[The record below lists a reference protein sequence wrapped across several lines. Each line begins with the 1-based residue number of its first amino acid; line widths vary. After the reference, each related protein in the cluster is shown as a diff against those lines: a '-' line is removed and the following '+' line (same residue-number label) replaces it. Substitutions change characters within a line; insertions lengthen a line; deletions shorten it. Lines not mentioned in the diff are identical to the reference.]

1 MQSNRPDCAE
11 VIGSADN
18 ERGSQMAQG
27 FGPRVL
33 KPQEQRAA
41 KILRKSVLQHFQD
54 LDDPRVERGQ
64 HHPLVSLVSIA
75 ILAILAGADS
85 FVAIERYGTAKQ
97 SWLETFLQ
105 LPEGIPSHDTFGRV
119 MAMLS
124 PEDLES
130 RFLAWVNGL
139 SEQLGV
145 ALIHIDG
152 KTVRGSYDRE
162 GQLKAL
168 HSVSAWSSEHGLVL
182 GQQKVA
188 AKSNEITAVPLLLK
202 LLTLKGAIVTL
213 DAMGTQTAI
222 ASQIKQAEGD
232 YVLALKGNQ
241 GQLHQAV
248 EQWFAQAER
257 QAWSGLEYQVTD
269 TLESGHHRTERR
281 QVWAVPITQ
290 LPLLPRQS
298 QWLGL
303 TTVVMVRSTRVLW
316 NKTTTDV
323 RFYLSSLAA
332 DAQRHAQVIRSHWSV
347 ENSLHWVL
355 DVTFNEDASRIRQG
369 YAAENMALLRRLS
382 VSLLKREPSQ
392 MSLKMKR
399 YTAALDNDFLLKIL
413 AASATV

>member
-1 MQSNRPDCAE
+1 
-11 VIGSADN
+11 
-18 ERGSQMAQG
+18 MAQG
-27 FGPRVL
+27 FGTRVL
-33 KPQEQRAA
+33 KPQAQREA

-54 LDDPRVERGQ
+54 LEDPRVERGQ
-64 HHPLVSLVSIA
+64 HHPLVSLVTIA
-75 ILAILAGADS
+75 IFATLAGADS
-85 FVAIERYGTAKQ
+85 FMAIERYGIAKQ
-97 SWLETFLQ
+97 SWLETFLE
-105 LPEGIPSHDTFGRV
+105 LPDGIPSHDTFGRV

-124 PEDLES
+124 PEDLET
-130 RFLAWVNGL
+130 RFLAWVSRI
-139 SEQLGV
+139 SENLGV
-145 ALIHIDG
+145 ELIHIDG
-152 KTVRGSYDRE
+152 KTVRGSYDRD

-188 AKSNEITAVPLLLK
+188 TKSNEITAVPLLLK
-202 LLTLKGAIVTL
+202 LLNLKGTIVTL

-222 ASQIKQAEGD
+222 ATQIQQAEGD

-241 GQLHQAV
+241 GKLHQAV
-248 EQWFAQAER
+248 QQWFDQAER
-257 QAWSGLEYQVTD
+257 QGWSDIEHQFTE
-269 TLESGHHRTERR
+269 TLESGHHRTEHR

-290 LPLLPRQS
+290 LPPLPRQS

-316 NKTTTDV
+316 NKTTTEV
-323 RFYLSSLAA
+323 RFYLSSLAPE
-332 DAQRHAQVIRSHWSV
+332 AQRHAQVIRSHWSI

-382 VSLLKREPSQ
+382 VSLLKREPSK

-399 YTAALDNDFLLKIL
+399 YTAALDNHFLLKIL
-413 AASATV
+413 AASAPA